1 MIIPSKKSIC
11 ISHLSCDLFF
21 FFPWYEECEGN
32 SCVALLLGFDALL
45 SESPYFN
52 YVDTA
57 Q

>member
-11 ISHLSCDLFF
+11 ISHLSCGFLCGMKSVK
-21 FFPWYEECEGN
+21 ET
-32 SCVALLLGFDALL
+32 CVALLLGFDALL